1 MANSYDPGNVIRI
14 NGTFTDMVTLSL
26 IDPTVLVLKVR
37 SALGVISSYTP
48 VKDSVGLY
56 HYDLTIPLAATS
68 SGYWK
73 YSWEASGNVL
83 SSSTDTPFQ
92 VRSSV
97 FAI

>member
-14 NGTFTDMVTLSL
+14 SGTFTDSVSL
-26 IDPTVLVLKVR
+26 LVIDPTVIVLKVKD
-37 SALGVISSYTP
+37 AIGTVSSYTP
-48 VKDSVGLY
+48 TRDSTGQY
-56 HYDLTIPLAATS
+56 HYDLTIPLTAVS

-92 VRSSV
+92 VRQSV
-97 FAI
+97 FAL